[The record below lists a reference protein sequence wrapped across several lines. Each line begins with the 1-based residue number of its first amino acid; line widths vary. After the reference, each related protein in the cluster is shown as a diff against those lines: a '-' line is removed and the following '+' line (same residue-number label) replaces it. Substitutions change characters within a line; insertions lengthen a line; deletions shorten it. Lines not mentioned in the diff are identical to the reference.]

1 MEGDDGWVGGGAGC
15 GGAGGGWRVMMGG
28 WGCGGAGCGRWKGWA
43 GVDAAATAPHDD
55 VSADA
60 V

>member
-1 MEGDDGWVGGGAGC
+1 MGGWVEGDDGWVG
-15 GGAGGGWRVMMGG
+15 
-28 WGCGGAGCGRWKGWA
+28 GGAGCGRWKGWA

>member
-1 MEGDDGWVGGGAGC
+1 M
-15 GGAGGGWRVMMGG
+15 RS
-28 WGCGGAGCGRWKGWA
+28 AGCGRWKGWA